1 MRCEVCGCKIIG
13 KSFNVMIE
21 GARLTVCGEC
31 ARHGKV
37 CYDEPKPKPV
47 FQKPR
52 ARTVTFRVQT
62 KPPSPPVDT
71 TVELSEDYGTRI
83 RKAREKLGLS
93 HQELGKRLNEK
104 VSLLRKIETGR
115 MTPSDRLATA
125 LEHVLK
131 VKLIVPKKEEKIPQ
145 AKIPK
150 TASRELT
157 LGDLIQLNKKGE
169 GKEEAAGREQS

>member
-1 MRCEVCGCKIIG
+1 MRCEVCGCKIPG

-31 ARHGKV
+31 AKHGKV
-37 CYDEPKPKPV
+37 CYNEPKPKPV

-52 ARTVTFRVQT
+52 AATAVFRVQT

-71 TVELSEDYGTRI
+71 TVELSEDYGTRV

-93 HQELGKRLNEK
+93 HEELGKRLNEK
-104 VSLLRKIETGR
+104 VSLLRKIETGK

-131 VKLIVPKKEEKIPQ
+131 VKLIVAKKEEKSPQ
-145 AKIPK
+145 VKISK
-150 TASRELT
+150 TPSRELT
-157 LGDLIQLNKKGE
+157 FGDLIQLNKRGND
-169 GKEEAAGREQS
+169 KEEATGRGQS

>member
-1 MRCEVCGCKIIG
+1 MRCEVCGCKIPG

-31 ARHGKV
+31 AKHGKI
-37 CYDEPKPKPV
+37 CYDEPKLKAVP
-47 FQKPR
+47 QRPR
-52 ARTVTFRVQT
+52 AGPITFRVQT

-71 TVELSEDYGTRI
+71 TVELSEDYGKRI

-93 HQELGKRLNEK
+93 HEELGKRLNEK
-104 VSLLRKIETGR
+104 VSLLRKIETGK
-115 MTPSDRLATA
+115 MTPSDKLATA

-131 VKLIVPKKEEKIPQ
+131 VKLIVPKKEEKIPH

-150 TASRELT
+150 TASGELT
-157 LGDLIQLNKKGE
+157 LGDLIQLNKGGNE
-169 GKEEAAGREQS
+169 KEETAGREQS